1 MLIIRCAG
9 EHPEL
14 TRAGGGGS
22 VTNSALRCFTEHASQ
37 LMQKAFDVAI
47 STNIG
52 TASYISDAMALLN
65 VQTGA

>member
-1 MLIIRCAG
+1 M
-9 EHPEL
+9 
-14 TRAGGGGS
+14 
-22 VTNSALRCFTEHASQ
+22 CFTGSYVTRKARLAADFSYPVSAEHASQ

-47 STNIG
+47 ATNIG